1 MSKGRHADGRPD
13 VDNGILIIPLSHFV
27 VPMSS
32 FEARIA
38 KHIIRLQK
46 TKAHQVTEQQRH
58 AYYTAP
64 GPLLHLLHNQAQRPA
79 NKERKETLTE
89 KKTYEIPRKEACTST
104 EGVLPQRPEEN
115 TSKMPKE
122 HACGGSLEADVQ
134 MRSEEE
140 IEINKSLSEEG
151 FRREIFEEQEEETL
165 RQERLRRLPVVEE
178 EDQRRY
184 AAAELRRQEEERW
197 YEELRQQEEE
207 EEAQRRHEEQE
218 VEEFQ
223 RQQEAL
229 RMRQEEEARR
239 QQEELRKKKQDAQ
252 RQQHRDSREPKTRR
266 FHPYMNTRDSGLERN
281 EVTFIQIS
289 CVEMLIFLGFRKE
302 PTPLEL

>member
-1 MSKGRHADGRPD
+1 MISKGWHAYGIP
-13 VDNGILIIPLSHFV
+13 DNGILILSLSHLV

-32 FEARIA
+32 FEARIS

-46 TKAHQVTEQQRH
+46 TKARQVTEQQRH

-79 NKERKETLTE
+79 DKKRKETLTE
-89 KKTYEIPRKEACTST
+89 KKTYEIPRKEACIST
-104 EGVLPQRPEEN
+104 EGVLPEEN
-115 TSKMPKE
+115 TSKKPKE
-122 HACGGSLEADVQ
+122 RACGGSLEADIQ

-151 FRREIFEEQEEETL
+151 FHRELFEEQEEETL
-165 RQERLRRLPVVEE
+165 RQERLRRLVEE
-178 EDQRRY
+178 EDQRRH
-184 AAAELRRQEEERW
+184 AELRRQEEERW

-207 EEAQRRHEEQE
+207 EEAQRRHEELRRQE
-218 VEEFQ
+218 VEEGQ
-223 RQQEAL
+223 KQEEAL

-239 QQEELRKKKQDAQ
+239 QQELRKKKQDAHW
-252 RQQHRDSREPKTRR
+252 QQHRDSRESKTRR

-281 EVTFIQIS
+281 EVTFILIS
-289 CVEMLIFLGFRKE
+289 GVEMLIFFGFRKE
-302 PTPLEL
+302 SISLVL

>member
-46 TKAHQVTEQQRH
+46 TKARQVTEQQRH

-165 RQERLRRLPVVEE
+165 RQERLRRLVEE